1 MTTTSH
7 ENSTRKRLVIRISRH
22 SLAMAVQD
30 IDDMSVPLAYTP
42 YTIKGTMSITA
53 NLREAMKTLEIFS
66 RDYTKVMVMVDTP
79 QLVVPLDVYKESDST
94 LLYTHCYPDTGNSI
108 VKDDI
113 IGDINVAVLYSIPKD
128 IHTVISDRYPSATFF
143 NASTPVW
150 HYLFKRSFSGGRKK
164 LYAYFHDQSMEI
176 FGYGQNRFRFCN
188 TFTLDNSH
196 DALYFILNVWKQQ
209 SMDEQKDEFH
219 FVGEVPE
226 QQWLET
232 ELKGYIKNVYFIN
245 PVTDFNRST
254 IAQIP
259 TIPYDM
265 MTYFIKG
272 R

>member
-1 MTTTSH
+1 MSTRSQTPPYSTPIAIQTPATLLSKTTSLAT
-7 ENSTRKRLVIRISRH
+7 STW
-22 SLAMAVQD
+22 Q
-30 IDDMSVPLAYTP
+30 
-42 YTIKGTMSITA
+42 
-53 NLREAMKTLEIFS
+53 
-66 RDYTKVMVMVDTP
+66 
-79 QLVVPLDVYKESDST
+79 
-94 LLYTHCYPDTGNSI
+94 
-108 VKDDI
+108 
-113 IGDINVAVLYSIPKD
+113 YSIQYPKTS
-128 IHTVISDRYPSATFF
+128 IRSSPTTFF

-245 PVTDFNRST
+245 PVTDFNRSP

-259 TIPYDM
+259 SLPYDM